1 MSENLSSTEKLF
13 QKYLSKP
20 YNPRLA
26 SIFIKSGMIEAW
38 GRVFEKYEK
47 HGGSLPKYEINEDGI
62 MVLCESCDSYLVYYM
77 ISQNL
82 TKWSRCG

>member
-26 SIFIKSGMIEAW
+26 SIFIKSGMIEA
-38 GRVFEKYEK
+38 
-47 HGGSLPKYEINEDGI
+47 
-62 MVLCESCDSYLVYYM
+62 
-77 ISQNL
+77 
-82 TKWSRCG
+82 

>member
-47 HGGSLPKYEINEDGI
+47 LVKS
-62 MVLCESCDSYLVYYM
+62 MVD
-77 ISQNL
+77 
-82 TKWSRCG
+82 RCRNMRLMKTE